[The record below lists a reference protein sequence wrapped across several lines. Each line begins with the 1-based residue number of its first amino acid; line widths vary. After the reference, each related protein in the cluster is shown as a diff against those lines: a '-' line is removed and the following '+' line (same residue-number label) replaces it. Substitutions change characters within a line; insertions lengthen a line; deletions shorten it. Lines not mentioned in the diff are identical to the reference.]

1 MRTDTDADLRKL
13 FRELRADDDAAIPAF
28 ESLSTRAPAPARV
41 LRMWP
46 RLAWTAGGFALTTAA
61 GLWLMLRP
69 PAFDVTAAALPAW
82 QTPTDSLL
90 AGAGDPLQ
98 HLSWATLPTV
108 ELGRPSFSRYRE
120 DR

>member
-1 MRTDTDADLRKL
+1 MRTDTDADLREL
-13 FRELRADDDAAIPAF
+13 FGELRADDDAAIPAF
-28 ESLSTRAPAPARV
+28 ESISTSAPARV
-41 LRMWP
+41 LRMRP
-46 RLAWTAGGFALTTAA
+46 RLVWTAGGFALATAA

-69 PAFDVTAAALPAW
+69 PAFDVTEAALPAW

-98 HLSWATLPTV
+98 RLSWATLPTD
-108 ELGRPSFSRYRE
+108 ELGRPSFNRYRE